1 MLFLL
6 LHVCQIALLY
16 SFNENWNTK
25 IVTWMDNFFY
35 VYNAYIFTLILYGPN
50 ILSNKFLKSKMIFCL
65 KSLLVHLLRDF
76 TGVLDLFNMFI
87 YLVILHSNIS
97 ERTQKSLFLCQRQP
111 HQNPREWIL
120 LWGDQKGT
128 DTINAL
134 KISSVLLRISHS
146 LHFNIFVFLILKE
159 ICHFHF

>member
-1 MLFLL
+1 MKHKNCNMNGQLFLCL
-6 LHVCQIALLY
+6 SMHTYLFWC
-16 SFNENWNTK
+16 N
-25 IVTWMDNFFY
+25 
-35 VYNAYIFTLILYGPN
+35 N
-50 ILSNKFLKSKMIFCL
+50 ILTNKDAYRAKNPFL
-65 KSLLVHLLRDF
+65 VLRDF
-76 TGVLDLFNMFI
+76 TSVSDLFNMFV
-87 YLVILHSNIS
+87 YLVILHPNIS

-111 HQNPREWIL
+111 HPNPREWIL